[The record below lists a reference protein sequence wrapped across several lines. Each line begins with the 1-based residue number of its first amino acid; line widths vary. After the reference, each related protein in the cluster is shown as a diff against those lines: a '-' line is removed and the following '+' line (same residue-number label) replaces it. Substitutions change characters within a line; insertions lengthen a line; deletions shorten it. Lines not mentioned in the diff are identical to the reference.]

1 MSWWPGWDSI
11 ESTTRWH
18 DIYFW
23 FGAACLIMLALS
35 AVVSHRYGVR
45 KDELVAI
52 AERDAITRR
61 QREREEADDRIKQLQ
76 NALSEADKKLSE
88 FQKEPAPRRI
98 TGQQKAELIA
108 ALSPFRGQKVS
119 IVCVMGDEEGL
130 ALAQDFVAVFVAAN
144 WHFEGTLGVAQATY
158 SKNPIG
164 VEVTLNENKVNANRV
179 PPAAAALISS
189 LISMGLTKGGFK
201 NAEVPAD
208 KIEVRVGNKP
218 TP

>member
-11 ESTTRWH
+11 ESTTRWQ

-23 FGAACLIMLALS
+23 FGVVCLVMLAVS

-52 AERDAITRR
+52 AERDAITQR
-61 QREREEADDRIKQLQ
+61 QREKDEADDRIRQLQ
-76 NALSEADKKLSE
+76 NALSEADKELSE
-88 FQKEPAPRRI
+88 FQKEQGRRI

-108 ALSPFRGQKVS
+108 ALSAFRGQKISV
-119 IVCVMGDEEGL
+119 VCVKGDEEGL
-130 ALAQDFVAVFVAAN
+130 ALAQDLVAIFVAAN
-144 WHFEGTLGVAQATY
+144 WDFEGALGVAQATY
-158 SKNPIG
+158 PKNPIG
-164 VEVTLNENKVNANRV
+164 VEVTLNESEVKANRV
-179 PPAAAALISS
+179 PRAGAVLINS
-189 LISMGLTKGGFK
+189 LIAMRLTDGGYK
-201 NAEVPAD
+201 NAGVPPN

>member
-11 ESTTRWH
+11 ESTTRWQ

-23 FGAACLIMLALS
+23 FGVVCLVMLAV
-35 AVVSHRYGVR
+35 AQVVSHKYGVR

-52 AERDAITRR
+52 AERDVIAQR
-61 QREREEADDRIKQLQ
+61 QTEKDEADDRIRQLQ

-88 FQKEPAPRRI
+88 SEKGPAARRI

-108 ALSPFRGQKVS
+108 ALTPFRGQKVS
-119 IVCVMGDEEGL
+119 IVCVKGDEEGL
-130 ALAQDFVAVFVAAN
+130 ALAQDFLAIFVAAN
-144 WHFEGTLGVAQATY
+144 WDFEGALGVAQASY

-164 VEVTLNENKVNANRV
+164 VEVTLNEREVKAKRV
-179 PPAAAALISS
+179 PPAGAVLINL
-189 LISMGLTKGGFK
+189 LIAMRFTDGGYR
-201 NAEVPAD
+201 NAEVPPN